1 MSANDNIDKPITM
14 AQAWSAPIV
23 ICILGVGF
31 AIWGFISQR
40 DSYDVT
46 AAIVIMIVAPVTATA
61 LAARGMVGIYQQ
73 HRWQGFAAL
82 LGGVALFIAVVVAI
96 GAVPWRGDSQPQW

>member
-1 MSANDNIDKPITM
+1 MNGDSNIGKPITM

-23 ICILGVGF
+23 VCIIGVCF
-31 AIWGFISQR
+31 AIWGFIAKR

-46 AAIVIMIVAPVTATA
+46 AAIVIMVVAPVTATA
-61 LAARGMVGIYQQ
+61 LAARGMVGIYQR

-82 LGGVALFIAVVVAI
+82 VGGVALFVAVVLAMGTVEL
-96 GAVPWRGDSQPQW
+96 RGDSQPQW